1 LTRGSIALREKLL
14 AKAMDGR
21 VKPGHDG
28 LRAYGGKAHSLQIEF
43 LLDYEM
49 RS

>member
-1 LTRGSIALREKLL
+1 LLHNLAQQTGTSLAGLTRESIILPKKLL

-28 LRAYGGKAHSLQIEF
+28 
-43 LLDYEM
+43 
-49 RS
+49 